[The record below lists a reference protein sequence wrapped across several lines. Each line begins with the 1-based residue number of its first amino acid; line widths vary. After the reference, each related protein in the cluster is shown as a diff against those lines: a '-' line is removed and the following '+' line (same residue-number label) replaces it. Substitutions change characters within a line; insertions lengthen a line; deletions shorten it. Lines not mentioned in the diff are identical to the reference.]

1 MPPSQSEFAFI
12 DSIRRTVRLDPRVPI
27 GIGDDAA
34 LVRTVSAGCL
44 VTVDMLMEGTDFTFP
59 PATPQ
64 LAGRKSL
71 AVNLSDIAAMG
82 GVPTAAFVS
91 LALPKS
97 RGAAF
102 ASDIQAGIQSLAD
115 EFDVVIAGGDT
126 NSWDGPLVV
135 SITVLGEPGTRPPV
149 RRSGARPGDWIF
161 VTGACGGSIHGR
173 HLTFTP
179 RVKEAAALLA
189 AVDVHAMIDV
199 SDGLSADLHH
209 ILDESGVGAEVEAAS
224 IPIHP
229 DTALDATRDPLERAL
244 GDGEDFEL
252 IFTVSPEDGR
262 RLLESPPPAV
272 LLTRI
277 GTIVEQNA
285 RTLSLPD
292 GRVIPLPR
300 SGWEHHLSKAGGA

>member
-1 MPPSQSEFAFI
+1 MHFAASEFAFVE
-12 DSIRRTVRLDPRVPI
+12 SIRKASGVDPRVPI

-34 LVRTVSAGCL
+34 LVRTVPAGCL

-59 PATPQ
+59 PATAQ

-82 GVPTAAFVS
+82 GIPTAAFVS

-97 RGAAF
+97 RGPEFAAQF
-102 ASDIQAGIQSLAD
+102 QSGLRTLAE
-115 EFDVVIAGGDT
+115 EFGVVIAGGDT

-135 SITVLGEPGTRPPV
+135 SITVLGEPGSRPPV
-149 RRSGARPGDWIF
+149 QRSGAKPGDWILI
-161 VTGACGGSIHGR
+161 TGACGGSIHGR

-189 AVDVHAMIDV
+189 AADVHAMIDV

-209 ILDESGVGAEVEAAS
+209 ILDESGIGADVEAAS

-252 IFTVSPEDGR
+252 IFTVSPDDGR

-272 LLTRI
+272 SLTRI
-277 GTIVEQNA
+277 GTIVEGNA
-285 RTLSLPD
+285 STLSLPD

-300 SGWEHHLSKAGGA
+300 RGWEHHLGDAGNA

>member
-1 MPPSQSEFAFI
+1 MPSSEFAFI
-12 DSIRRTVRLDPRVPI
+12 ESIRRASRADPRVPI

-34 LVRTVSAGCL
+34 LVRTIPAGCL
-44 VTVDMLMEGTDFTFP
+44 VTVDMLMEGVDFTFP
-59 PATPQ
+59 PATAR

-82 GVPTAAFVS
+82 GMPTAAFVS

-97 RGAAF
+97 RGPEFAAEF
-102 ASDIQAGIQSLAD
+102 QSGLRALAD

-126 NSWDGPLVV
+126 NSWDGTLVV
-135 SITVLGEPGTRPPV
+135 SITVLGEPGARPPV

-189 AVDVHAMIDV
+189 AVDVHAMIDI

-209 ILDESGVGAEVEAAS
+209 ILDESGAGADVEAAS

-229 DTALDATRDPLERAL
+229 DTALEATCDPWERAL

-262 RLLESPPPAV
+262 RLMRSPPLAMS
-272 LLTRI
+272 LARL
-277 GTIVEQNA
+277 GTIVEGNA

-292 GRVIPLPR
+292 GRVVPLPR
-300 SGWEHHLSKAGGA
+300 CGWEHRLGEDGGA